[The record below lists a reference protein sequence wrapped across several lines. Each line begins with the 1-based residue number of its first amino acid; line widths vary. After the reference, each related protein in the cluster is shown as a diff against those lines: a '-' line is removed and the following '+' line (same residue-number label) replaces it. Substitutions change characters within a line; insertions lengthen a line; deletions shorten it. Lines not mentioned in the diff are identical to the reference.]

1 MEQKNKKV
9 FVGMSGGVDSSVAAY
24 LLKREGYAVTGV
36 FMKVWQPEFVPC
48 SAEDDRRDAMRV
60 AARLG
65 IPFSTFNFEQEYKK
79 DVADYFIA
87 EYAAGRTPN
96 PDVMC
101 NRYIKFGA
109 YLRAAVA
116 QGAEYIATGHYAR
129 VKKDSEGYHLL
140 VGINENKDQ
149 SYFLH
154 TLGQDELS
162 RTLFPIGNFTKPEVR
177 QIARRAGLPTAE
189 KKDSQGLCFVGKLDM
204 KEFLSHYIPQKRGAV
219 VDTKGVVLGEHEG
232 AAYYTLGQ
240 RHGFTA
246 RAKSPTTSP
255 YYVVAKNISGNT
267 LTVAHRPS
275 ATEHEIALRDT
286 HWTLRAPSLKKRYG
300 ARLRYRQELA
310 PCSVRVGS
318 KGDAIITFKKAPAFI
333 PSGQSLVLY
342 DKDECIGGGVIV

>member
-1 MEQKNKKV
+1 
-9 FVGMSGGVDSSVAAY
+9 MSGGVDSSVAAY
-24 LLKREGYAVTGV
+24 LLQQEGYDVTGV
-36 FMKVWQPEFVPC
+36 FMKVWQPEFIPC
-48 SAEDDRRDAMRV
+48 SAEEDRRDAMRV

-65 IPFSTFNFEQEYKK
+65 IPFLTFNFEQEYKK

-109 YLRAAVA
+109 YLRTALA

-140 VGINENKDQ
+140 VGIDENKDQ

-204 KEFLSHYIPQKRGAV
+204 KEFLSQYIPQKRGAV

-240 RHGFTA
+240 RH
-246 RAKSPTTSP
+246 
-255 YYVVAKNISGNT
+255 
-267 LTVAHRPS
+267 
-275 ATEHEIALRDT
+275 
-286 HWTLRAPSLKKRYG
+286 
-300 ARLRYRQELA
+300 
-310 PCSVRVGS
+310 
-318 KGDAIITFKKAPAFI
+318 
-333 PSGQSLVLY
+333 
-342 DKDECIGGGVIV
+342 